1 MQQENDLTVVG
12 AIEPGILQ
20 ADRFVSRRS
29 LIRNAS
35 RAAGGFVRMGLQPGD
50 AVAILMRNDI
60 AFLEASLAAI
70 EMGAHAVPINWHA
83 KPQEIEYILKDSGAR
98 VLVAHSDL
106 LASLGAEHVSG
117 LEVLSVKTPPDLL
130 GPYRIDAEKVMPE
143 IAARDWHQWLREQP
157 EHLSDAPKFIQ
168 SMLYT
173 SGTTGV
179 PKGVRRFAPTAEQK
193 LLMQETRRNVYGV
206 TPGVRLMI
214 PGPLYHGAPNGI
226 AISAAAVAD
235 LLVLMPRFEPEQLLA
250 EIERH
255 RIGCV
260 FLVPT
265 MFVRLLGLPAE
276 VRAKYDLSSLR
287 FVLHGAAPCPADVK
301 RRMIEW
307 WGPVIHEFYGGTE
320 TGPIAFS
327 DSAAWLQ
334 RPGSVGQ
341 VLDRVALRILDES
354 GADCPPGVPGE
365 IFARLS
371 HYPDFTYHGQEAK
384 RREVERDG
392 LITLGDIG
400 YRDDEGF
407 LFLCDRKR
415 DMVIIGGANIY
426 PAEVESVLTAMPGV
440 KDCTVFGIP
449 DAEYG
454 EALLALVEPHQAHSF
469 GPEEVL
475 GYLRQRLSGFKVPRQ
490 VEIRSCLPR
499 EDSGK
504 IRKRLLRAPYWEAA
518 GRLI

>member
-1 MQQENDLTVVG
+1 MPEHNGSTSAG
-12 AIEPGILQ
+12 AGKPGILQ
-20 ADRFVSRRS
+20 AGRFLSRRE
-29 LIRNAS
+29 LLTHAS
-35 RAAGGFVRMGLQPGD
+35 RAAGGFVGMGLRPGD

-83 KPQEIEYILKDSGAR
+83 KPQEIDYILKDSGAR

-106 LASLGAEHVSG
+106 LAPLGAEHVSDI
-117 LEVLSVKTPPDLL
+117 EVLAVKTPPDLL
-130 GPYRIDAEKVMPE
+130 GGYRIDTDKAVPD
-143 IAARDWHQWLREQP
+143 IAARDWHLWLHEQK
-157 EHLSDAPKFIQ
+157 EHRSDVPKFIQ

-193 LLMQETRRNVYGV
+193 LLMQETRRSVYGV

-226 AISAAAVAD
+226 AISAATVAD

-255 RIGCV
+255 RIDCV
-260 FLVPT
+260 FMVPT

-276 VRAKYDLSSLR
+276 VRSKYDLSSLR

-327 DSAAWLQ
+327 DSAAWLR

-341 VLDRVALRILDES
+341 VLDRVTLRIYDEN
-354 GADCPPGVPGE
+354 GEDCPPGVPGE

-371 HYPDFTYHGQEAK
+371 HYPDFTYHGQEVK

-400 YRDDEGF
+400 YRDDDGF

-415 DMVIIGGANIY
+415 DMVIIGGANVY
-426 PAEVESVLTAMPGV
+426 PAEIESVLSAMPGV
-440 KDCTVFGIP
+440 RDCAVFGIP

-454 EALLALVEPHQAHSF
+454 ESLLALVEPQTDHSF
-469 GPEEVL
+469 GPAEVL
-475 GYLRQRLSGFKVPRQ
+475 VYLRQRLSGFKVPRQ
-490 VEIRSCLPR
+490 VEIRSGLPR